1 MSTTHYALQRRVC
14 HFRLLRVILLLL
26 VSPITSVLS
35 FHSGASGE
43 GWHILLLGDDLVP
56 YFESTL
62 SSRKNGSVLLYPNT
76 SKNEMFP
83 STIPMAPA
91 EAVCTTYGEESQ
103 SKTTFF
109 VMLKLATSGS
119 TWIGDL
125 LTETKGVTMKPEIIT
140 GSRGHR
146 MSVASILFKLKSY
159 FKAESRTTPRN
170 SGSRSL
176 VGFSVNAKNMGSINF
191 PSFAVENRARLVV
204 WIRSNIVSHAVG
216 VIRAKMLHE
225 LCHTNNV
232 KLGQA
237 KKCALQDH
245 ETIKLDDFWENLRAA
260 SFRHAIHMGMAYQN
274 WGLLG
279 TSQKNGEGK
288 LDKEEAPCNSS
299 PPIFNMFYEEMLA
312 DKNGALQR
320 LFDWF
325 GYPELLG
332 ADEKNAPADK
342 TVKSTPADL
351 RNLISNFDEL
361 EEFLLNKAPCYVA
374 QLRSNGKEVMPICP
388 SIVSPATPEGALEV
402 QTELDHLR
410 KKRFPVAS
418 GHHSLNSEVPGKK
431 KSLAKIQEFPTKQ
444 RGHRSSNSEVPMA
457 KRRAVP
463 RSKIEEQSISS
474 SGEKPGNQRNKS
486 SGIWEFSK
494 QAPATRR
501 PRHVFCYVA

>member
-1 MSTTHYALQRRVC
+1 MPPLFEAPSKTYMVETKLEDTNLTPRMSTTHYALQRRVC

-43 GWHILLLGDDLVP
+43 GWHILLLGDDHVP

-125 LTETKGVTMKPEIIT
+125 LTETKGVTMTPEIIT

-170 SGSRSL
+170 SAGSRSL

-191 PSFAVENRARLVV
+191 PSFAVETRARLVV

-232 KLGQA
+232 RLGQA

-431 KSLAKIQEFPTKQ
+431 
-444 RGHRSSNSEVPMA
+444 
-457 KRRAVP
+457 
-463 RSKIEEQSISS
+463 
-474 SGEKPGNQRNKS
+474 
-486 SGIWEFSK
+486 
-494 QAPATRR
+494 
-501 PRHVFCYVA
+501 